1 MKASELL
8 DKVLE
13 RPPLYVGRESVA
25 LTKAFIDG
33 YGFATYEAGVTD
45 KDPLYDG
52 FQNWI
57 AERFR
62 IKTAHDWASIISFMG
77 SSEAKAFELA
87 KELWKEYKAEMKK
100 SDTLETQTAT

>member
-33 YGFATYEAGVTD
+33 YEFAAYEAGD
-45 KDPLYDG
+45 SNRDLLYAG
-52 FQNWI
+52 FQDWI
-57 AERFR
+57 AKRFH
-62 IKTAHDWASIISFMG
+62 IKTAHDWSAIISFMG
-77 SSEAKAFELA
+77 SSENGSFSLLKQ
-87 KELWKEYKAEMKK
+87 LWKEYKAEKQK
-100 SDTLETQTAT
+100 A